1 LYRHT
6 TRKHAEEDDP
16 VPGLTSSDGDS
27 VNVHPDRSTE
37 PAADYRHLSRCPHCG
52 TPVEGPEDTW
62 CCHGCEMAAA
72 IIRDA
77 GLERY
82 YEERAEYAPRPGLLR
97 PGWDAV
103 PVRACEDG
111 SVEVSLVV
119 DGLRCASCVWVTE
132 HLLQGTAGVREAS
145 VSYAT
150 GRAKLRWDPEAVD
163 LPTLAGKV
171 AALGYRPRLLG
182 EESQPDRS
190 LLVRLGVATF
200 AALNIMMMSA
210 ALYLGWVSLMEE
222 RYAALF
228 RWASLLLAT
237 PVALWCAEPFFS
249 GAIQGLRNRVLHM
262 DLPIA
267 LAIAVLY
274 VHGLVA
280 TVMRADTYL
289 DSLAMLVALLLAGRM
304 LEGRGRRRAA
314 EAAVSLAATVPTT
327 ARRRVGDQLETV
339 PANQLAP
346 GDLIDVGAGEEFAAD
361 GVVVD
366 GEATVRMALI
376 TGEAE
381 PVIVSSGAEVVS
393 GAVLVDGAL
402 TVRVERVGEETT
414 LQRMAAEL
422 RTAAD
427 QPVRL
432 TTADRIAPWFTAGTL
447 TAATLT
453 TMGWLLAG
461 DGAMAL
467 RACVAVLVVACP
479 CALALSRPLAAA
491 AGLGAAARRGLMFRS
506 ADGLLDLGEVDTVG
520 LDKTGTVTEGDLKVV
535 AADDA
540 TLRIAAG
547 LERFSMHPIARAIV
561 TEAIERDI
569 PLPHGEAIRE
579 EPGKGV
585 TGRVDGREWQL
596 ATGGAGE
603 VALSG
608 EEGEVGRIRLGDV
621 VRRDSAEAI
630 NLFVARGLDVVLLS
644 GDHSDV
650 AERIAAE
657 AGVPKVRAEVD
668 PEGKAVWVRSAQ
680 SAGRRVAFAG
690 DGLNDGPALAV
701 ADVGIAM
708 GTGAA
713 SSVLVAD
720 GVISTWS
727 LKPLAEGFR
736 VADACRRAIRWNQ
749 RRSIAYN
756 IVAVSAAAAGLI
768 NPLVAA
774 ILMPASSAMVIW
786 GSSRIEVS
794 MRRERT

>member
-1 LYRHT
+1 
-6 TRKHAEEDDP
+6 
-16 VPGLTSSDGDS
+16 
-27 VNVHPDRSTE
+27 
-37 PAADYRHLSRCPHCG
+37 
-52 TPVEGPEDTW
+52 
-62 CCHGCEMAAA
+62 MAAA

-82 YEERAEYAPRPGLLR
+82 YEERAEYAPRPGPVR
-97 PGWDAV
+97 PGWDTV
-103 PVRACEDG
+103 PVHVCEDG
-111 SVEVSLVV
+111 SVEVRLVV

-132 HLLQGTAGVREAS
+132 HLLQGTPGVREAS

-150 GRAKLRWDPEAVD
+150 GRATLRWDPEAVD
-163 LPTLAGKV
+163 LSTLAGRV

-182 EESQPDRS
+182 EESLPDRS
-190 LLVRLGVATF
+190 LMVRLGVATF

-210 ALYLGWVSLMEE
+210 ALYLGWVSVMEE

-228 RWASLLLAT
+228 RWASLLLAM
-237 PVALWCAEPFFS
+237 WCAEPFFS

-280 TVMRADTYL
+280 TVMRVDTYL

-314 EAAVSLAATVPTT
+314 EAAVSLAAALPAT
-327 ARRRVGDQLETV
+327 ARRRIGDRIETV
-339 PANQLAP
+339 PADELAP

-361 GVVVD
+361 GVVAE

-381 PVIVSSGAEVVS
+381 PVVLSAGSEVVS

-402 TVRVERVGEETT
+402 TVRVERVGDETT

-427 QPVRL
+427 RPMRL
-432 TTADRIAPWFTAGTL
+432 TAADRIAPWFTAGTL
-447 TAATLT
+447 TAAVLT

-506 ADGLLDLGEVDTVG
+506 ADGLLDLVKVDTVG

-535 AADDA
+535 SADDA

-569 PLPHGEAIRE
+569 PLPHGEEIRE
-579 EPGKGV
+579 EPGIGV
-585 TGRVDGREWQL
+585 TGRVDGREWRL
-596 ATGGAGE
+596 ATGGPGE

-630 NLFVARGLDVVLLS
+630 GLFIERGLDVVLLS
-644 GDHSDV
+644 GDHADV

-657 AGVPKVRAEVD
+657 AGVPKVRAKVD
-668 PEGKAVWVRSAQ
+668 PEGKAVWVRGAQ

-736 VADACRRAIRWNQ
+736 VADACRKAIRWNQ

-786 GSSRIEVS
+786 GSSRIELS

>member
-1 LYRHT
+1 
-6 TRKHAEEDDP
+6 
-16 VPGLTSSDGDS
+16 
-27 VNVHPDRSTE
+27 
-37 PAADYRHLSRCPHCG
+37 
-52 TPVEGPEDTW
+52 
-62 CCHGCEMAAA
+62 MAAA

-82 YEERAEYAPRPGLLR
+82 YEVREEFAPRPGPLR

-103 PVRACEDG
+103 PVTVCDDG
-111 SVEVSLVV
+111 TSEVRLVL

-132 HLLQGTAGVREAS
+132 HILQATPGVREAT

-150 GRAKLRWDPEAVD
+150 GRASLRWDPDTVD
-163 LPTLAGKV
+163 LGTLAGKV

-182 EESQPDRS
+182 EESRPDQG
-190 LLVRLGVATF
+190 LVIRLGVATF

-210 ALYLGWVSLMEE
+210 ALYLGWVSAMEE

-249 GAIQGLRNRVLHM
+249 GAIQGLKNRVLHM

-267 LAIAVLY
+267 LAVAVLY
-274 VHGLVA
+274 VHGVVA
-280 TVMRADTYL
+280 TVMGTDTYL

-314 EAAVSLAATVPTT
+314 EAAVSLAAALPAT
-327 ARRRVGDQLETV
+327 ARRRVGDSVEV
-339 PANQLAP
+339 IPAADLVP
-346 GDLIDVGAGEEFAAD
+346 GDLIDVGPGEEFAAD
-361 GVVVD
+361 GVVAE
-366 GEATVRMALI
+366 GEATVRLAQI

-381 PVIVSSGAEVVS
+381 PVVVAAGDAVVS

-402 TVRVERVGEETT
+402 AVRVERTGDETT
-414 LQRMAAEL
+414 LQRMAADL
-422 RTAAD
+422 RAAAD
-427 QPVRL
+427 RPVRL
-432 TTADRIAPWFTAGTL
+432 TTADRIAPWFTAATL
-447 TAATLT
+447 VAATLT
-453 TMGWLLAG
+453 ATGWLLVG
-461 DGAMAL
+461 ESGTAL

-506 ADGLLDLGEVDTVG
+506 ADGLLDLVEVDTVG
-520 LDKTGTVTEGDLKVV
+520 LDKTGTVTEGDLRVV
-535 AADDA
+535 SGEDAA
-540 TLRIAAG
+540 LRVAAG

-561 TEAIERDI
+561 SEAVDREI
-569 PLPHGEAIRE
+569 PLPLAGAVRE
-579 EPGKGV
+579 TPGKGV
-585 TGRVDGREWQL
+585 SGRVDGMEWSL
-596 ATGGAGE
+596 AAGGPGEVVLRGEAGE
-603 VALSG
+603 T
-608 EEGEVGRIRLGDV
+608 GRIRLGDT
-621 VRRDSAEAI
+621 VRPDSAEAI
-630 NLFVARGLDVVLLS
+630 AQLVDRGLEVVLLS
-644 GDHSDV
+644 GDHEDV
-650 AERIAAE
+650 AERIASE
-657 AGVPKVRAEVD
+657 AGVTNVRAEVD
-668 PEGKAVWVRSAQ
+668 PAGKAAWVRALQESGGQ
-680 SAGRRVAFAG
+680 VLFAG
-690 DGLNDGPALAV
+690 DGLNDGPALAA
-701 ADVGIAM
+701 ADVGVAM

-727 LKPLAEGFR
+727 LKPLVSGFR
-736 VADACRRAIRWNQ
+736 AASACERAIRWNQ

-786 GSSRIEVS
+786 GSSRIEAS
-794 MRRERT
+794 MNGGRT